1 MKITRFALAALAAM
15 AFLLVVNVALYPVVF
30 PAGPPQLYQY
40 ERAEPLA
47 LYHVLAMFVVSLI
60 LAYVFPLGYRGKTPW
75 AEGLRFGML
84 MGVLISLPASLN
96 IYAMTNIEFAGLLTV
111 VLWSVITHGVAGTLI
126 GVSYGK
132 SLQSDR
138 A

>member
-1 MKITRFALAALAAM
+1 LKITRFALAALAAM

-47 LYHVLAMFVVSLI
+47 LYHVLAMFVVSLL

-96 IYAMTNIEFAGLLTV
+96 IYAMTNIKFAGLLTV

-132 SLQSDR
+132 SLQSGGT
-138 A
+138 

>member
-1 MKITRFALAALAAM
+1 MKIARFALAALAAM
-15 AFLLVVNVALYPVVF
+15 AFLLVVNVLLYPVVF
-30 PAGPPQLYQY
+30 PGGPPQLYQY

-47 LYHVLAMFVVSLI
+47 LYHLLAMLVTSLI

-84 MGVLISLPASLN
+84 MGVLVSLPAALN
-96 IYAMTNIEFAGLLTV
+96 IYAMTDIEFAGLLTV
-111 VLWSVITHGVAGTLI
+111 VLWSVITLGVAGLLV
-126 GVSYGK
+126 GASYGK
-132 SLQSDR
+132 SLRKDH